1 MVDIDLEAGLKKLKQ
16 SLRQIKALLA
26 WEELKRSEA
35 MPNQPPAFTLNDLT
49 ETDLRNEYSSFLSSS
64 VRVHSILYDN
74 TTKATKAK
82 HQKIKVELIKIERQ
96 FNSLNLQQRFLPC

>member
-16 SLRQIKALLA
+16 SLQQIKALLA

-35 MPNQPPAFTLNDLT
+35 MPNQPPAFTLKDST
-49 ETDLRNEYSSFLSSS
+49 ETDLRNEYSSFLSTS

-74 TTKATKAK
+74 TTKVTKAK
-82 HQKIKVELIKIERQ
+82 RQKIKVELIKIERQ

>member
-1 MVDIDLEAGLKKLKQ
+1 MVDLEAGLKKLKQ

-35 MPNQPPAFTLNDLT
+35 MPNQPPAFTLTDST
-49 ETDLRNEYSSFLSSS
+49 ETDLRNEYSSFLSTS
-64 VRVHSILYDN
+64 VRVHSILNDN
-74 TTKATKAK
+74 TTKVTKTK
-82 HQKIKVELIKIERQ
+82 RQKIKVELIKTERQ

>member
-35 MPNQPPAFTLNDLT
+35 MPNQPPAFTLNGSI
-49 ETDLRNEYSSFLSSS
+49 ETDLRNEYSSFLSTS
-64 VRVHSILYDN
+64 VRVHSILNDN
-74 TTKATKAK
+74 TIKVTKAK
-82 HQKIKVELIKIERQ
+82 RQKIKVKLTKIERQ

>member
-35 MPNQPPAFTLNDLT
+35 MPNQPPAFNLNDST
-49 ETDLRNEYSSFLSSS
+49 ETDLRNE
-64 VRVHSILYDN
+64 LYVFSKN
-74 TTKATKAK
+74 ETN
-82 HQKIKVELIKIERQ
+82 LP
-96 FNSLNLQQRFLPC
+96 LN

>member
-35 MPNQPPAFTLNDLT
+35 MPNQPPAFTLNDST
-49 ETDLRNEYSSFLSSS
+49 ETDLRNEYSSFLSTL
-64 VRVHSILYDN
+64 VRVHSMLNDN
-74 TTKATKAK
+74 TTKVTKAK
-82 HQKIKVELIKIERQ
+82 RQKIKVELIKIERQ